1 MRDLLPEDDTDIE
14 RMVALIGAPP
24 AAPMVVVRQKLERDG
39 DAVAQQGWV
48 PRLLHFFVPR
58 AGH

>member
-1 MRDLLPEDDTDIE
+1 MRDLLPDDDTDIE

-24 AAPMVVVRQKLERDG
+24 AAPMVVVRQQLERDQSA
-39 DAVAQQGWV
+39 AVQQGLL